1 MHVFVEV
8 YIDLVIRLRNLE
20 NRAKAAAAFDR
31 RPKEQYDWR
40 LDATASKDFAKSKKS
55 LLPIN

>member
-31 RPKEQYDWR
+31 RPKEQYD
-40 LDATASKDFAKSKKS
+40 
-55 LLPIN
+55 